1 METVLVVFR
10 LAIKSSYAQ
19 NVELDASA
27 EEFDTVQFYYGGV
40 DCWRIKT
47 FAVDQDVH
55 VWNIGKV
62 EDLVAMART
71 NTEKHYGDVLS
82 EGYILKSDSGLEG
95 IRAELADRGLD
106 AHLEVAKAGFA
117 FWTPEGT
124 NYRNKSRPAGA

>member
-10 LAIKSSYAQ
+10 LAVKSSYAQ
-19 NVELDASA
+19 NVEHDASDD
-27 EEFDTVQFYYGGV
+27 EFDTVQFYYGGA

-47 FAVDQDVH
+47 FAMDQDVH
-55 VWNIGKV
+55 AWNIGKV

-82 EGYILKSDSGLEG
+82 EGYILKSDSGLDG
-95 IRAELADRGLD
+95 IRLELADRGLD
-106 AHLEVAKAGFA
+106 THLEVAKAGFA

-124 NYRNKSRPAGA
+124 TYRSKSRPVGA